1 MSVPNLV
8 VFDLYGTLIN
18 FGIKNHPYRKILQ
31 WARQQGRSPHPDDA
45 RTIMTT
51 LGNPTDIFSKMGIDV
66 PSQMLSQF
74 NDEVEQEIES
84 LTLYDDV
91 LPVLSQLT
99 ANRIPMAICS
109 NLAQPYG
116 AVIQTL
122 LLQFQFIRCLSY
134 EVGFIKPDREMYEFV
149 VNRSGVTQ
157 SQAIFV
163 GDTLHADYD
172 GPKEFG
178 FNARHLVRD
187 GLELEA
193 DAIRDLREILHFIR

>member
-1 MSVPNLV
+1 M
-8 VFDLYGTLIN
+8 
-18 FGIKNHPYRKILQ
+18 
-31 WARQQGRSPHPDDA
+31 
-45 RTIMTT
+45 TIP
-51 LGNPTDIFSKMGIDV
+51 GNTADIFSKMGIDA
-66 PSQMLSQF
+66 PAHMLDQLD
-74 NDEVEQEIES
+74 DEIEQEIES

-116 AVIQTL
+116 TVIQKL
-122 LLQFQFIRCLSY
+122 LPQFHFIKCLSY

-172 GPKEFG
+172 GPKKFG

-187 GLELEA
+187 GLELKSEA
-193 DAIRDLREILHFIR
+193 IKDLTEILFFNS